1 MASQAKQPQRQVKRK
16 KSWEKEF
23 YKNGIP
29 TEVIVI
35 SDSPTPTPPPSLPAS
50 SSSSSSHEY
59 VYTTSA
65 KKPYYI
71 TEPEH
76 KRQKTNTMINQSKLL
91 YRHLFGGFYVTKK
104 GSIGILAFHLFPN
117 NPLYPPPPPLAQ
129 HKHLPVVQQ
138 QKSKVNVAEVTRMFC
153 FFELIWKQ

>member
-1 MASQAKQPQRQVKRK
+1 MASQTKQKQPLKRK
-16 KSWEKEF
+16 RSWEKEF

-50 SSSSSSHEY
+50 SSSSSSSHEY
-59 VYTTSA
+59 GYTSA

-76 KRQKTNTMINQSKLL
+76 KRQKTTMINQSK
-91 YRHLFGGFYVTKK
+91 YFF
-104 GSIGILAFHLFPN
+104 F
-117 NPLYPPPPPLAQ
+117 
-129 HKHLPVVQQ
+129 
-138 QKSKVNVAEVTRMFC
+138 FC
-153 FFELIWKQ
+153 FSSILNSSLRYTSFSFVSK